1 MVEEPISIAHLKFFA
16 ADRDLEEN
24 TFVPEVAPESGKK
37 VAVIGGGPAGMMT
50 AGMAASM
57 GANVCLA
64 TSLLLWLSQD
74 CCFSVCSVF
83 YLFYIEVVDI

>member
-1 MVEEPISIAHLKFFA
+1 MGFCSIMVFCIHLS
-16 ADRDLEEN
+16 LSP
-24 TFVPEVAPESGKK
+24 VL
-37 VAVIGGGPAGMMT
+37 
-50 AGMAASM
+50 